1 MLLKTSENL
10 QRVELPIILAH
21 AYCQTSQA
29 IVLLCSRSVR
39 SVTHTRTPVTVLKIT
54 GLGRSGSTIL
64 DIVLGNHPN
73 IESVGEVSNL
83 IRNGWISQESL
94 RGIDQKRPRV
104 PLCTCGKRLD
114 VLYVDTPDEA
124 CPFWSSVRREWVER
138 TDRDSIESY
147 PKLQNDF
154 ELKRRWSRYGLDPL
168 PRLLYEKRRPSAPFR
183 SYARLTRAFFE
194 SIRAVSGKP
203 IIVDSSKSPV
213 RAFAFGMIPG
223 IDLYVIHLVRDGRG
237 VITSLR
243 KTFKKDLQAGIM
255 WDHEG
260 KSMWKTIVR
269 WIVLNLVSEWVCI
282 QLGPK
287 RTIRLR
293 HEDFVADPKTA
304 LERIGSLIEL
314 DLTNVADA
322 ASSGKPMQAGHN
334 IGGNRTKKSG
344 TITLQPNAEEWK
356 TALSPTEQRL
366 SWMSMGWLM
375 RRYGYD
381 R

>member
-1 MLLKTSENL
+1 M
-10 QRVELPIILAH
+10 
-21 AYCQTSQA
+21 
-29 IVLLCSRSVR
+29 
-39 SVTHTRTPVTVLKIT
+39 THTETPVKVVKIT

-64 DIVLGNHPN
+64 DVVLGTHPQ
-73 IESVGEVSNL
+73 IESVGEVGN
-83 IRNGWISQESL
+83 IVRNGWISRESL
-94 RGIDQKRPRV
+94 RGIPKEKLRV
-104 PLCTCGKRLD
+104 PICTCGKRLD

-138 TDRDSIESY
+138 TDGDNIESY

-183 SYARLTRAFFE
+183 SYARLTRTFFQ

-213 RAFAFGMIPG
+213 RALALGMIPG
-223 IDLYVIHLVRDGRG
+223 IDLYVVHLVRDGRG
-237 VITSLR
+237 VMTSLR

-255 WDHEG
+255 WDHKG
-260 KSMWKTIVR
+260 HPMWKTGVR
-269 WIVLNLVSEWVCI
+269 WTVLNLASEWVCA

-287 RTIRLR
+287 RTMRLR
-293 HEDFVADPKTA
+293 YEDFVADPKTA

-322 ASSGKPMQAGHN
+322 ASSGKPMHAGHN

-344 TITLQPNAEEWK
+344 TVTLRPDAQEWK
-356 TALSPTEQRL
+356 SALSPTEQRL

-375 RRYGYD
+375 RRYGYE